1 MNSLESV
8 KLLLAAAGGDTV
20 KLFDISM
27 EPQNPCVLTYSPSPG
42 VRLNSVKWNHN
53 NLVLATAGEDS
64 KISLWRKNGQS
75 LWTVPAKNARGETV
89 EHYLNEAVECRLG
102 SEKITCFSN
111 KGSRYLCSGGTGQ
124 VVQIWDLQNNR
135 CVKRLKG
142 HTDTITG
149 VMYNCKDEHIA
160 SVSRKGDLIL
170 HNLASGTRAAE
181 LRDPNEQ
188 VLGALDYSRMSR
200 HLLVTAGDDGSIH
213 LWDTTGRSPK
223 VSWLK
228 QHSAPT
234 SGVNFSP
241 SNDKI
246 IASVGL
252 DMKLYTFDTG
262 SRKPSSCIPYE
273 APFSSLAFTDDGLTL
288 AAGTSS
294 GQIVFYDVR
303 GKPQPITVLRA
314 YRNSEAVTNLCWQ
327 RSKPATVNE
336 NNCSDETVLLAGDAG
351 DSILMPDPL
360 PSRSSSSLSMPTAAS
375 GSRNL
380 SHSAFSGA
388 MFSTSAGN
396 SKSSAPSLSASEE
409 SPVRSSL
416 LTGRTLGRL
425 HAPRSYNFKDDME
438 VFSPLVEV
446 QPITPTLDKLWDNH
460 DGSKK
465 DLDRKPSF
473 LFYSRRFGSSEDGAI
488 DNHPVSDW
496 KPNSASKQLV
506 LLQDDVH
513 SALSPLTSILT
524 STRADDSSSTTTPE
538 AWGGQRLSDKFSH
551 QRQSTNMPSRFAMM
565 ASSSSLSGLVS
576 SGLQDGLPTSQNTSS
591 LASGLSQINLRGK
604 ENSIQEISLGSSEA
618 VVSPSV
624 TKSITGQANLD
635 TLGPALSLPRRFSSY
650 AKRIAA
656 TPSLSETSSLSIG
669 SPKSK
674 KTGAETRE
682 ELLNSLLPRSEIQS
696 ATGTSALMTTNGVT
710 QSQNSLSQPDSEQGA
725 SFSLQLFQR
734 TLEETLAS
742 FQKSIHEDMRNLH
755 IEILRQF
762 HLQEVK
768 GVIYAERITECYFY
782 SWFFEIS
789 LWWEEYYGGFVDEML
804 QIKDRLTGEPS
815 YKLDVVSLL
824 EWEEVERLLLLEAST
839 MMLL

>member
-20 KLFDISM
+20 KLFDISV

-53 NLVLATAGEDS
+53 NLVLATAGEDC

-89 EHYLNEAVECRLG
+89 EPSEAI
-102 SEKITCFSN
+102 SMISFSN

-124 VVQIWDLQNNR
+124 VVRIWDLQNKR
-135 CVKRLKG
+135 CVKWLKG

-160 SVSRKGDLIL
+160 SVSRKGDVIL
-170 HNLASGTRAAE
+170 HNLASGTRAAD
-181 LRDPNEQ
+181 LRDPNGQ

-200 HLLVTAGDDGSIH
+200 HLLVTAGDDGSIN

-223 VSWLK
+223 IV
-228 QHSAPT
+228 
-234 SGVNFSP
+234 
-241 SNDKI
+241 
-246 IASVGL
+246 ASVGL

-314 YRNSEAVTNLCWQ
+314 YGNSEAVTNLCWQ
-327 RSKPATVNE
+327 RSKPVTINE
-336 NNCSDETVLLAGDAG
+336 NNCTDESVLLAGDAG

-360 PSRSSSSLSMPTAAS
+360 PSRSSSSLALPTAAS
-375 GSRNL
+375 GSRNF
-380 SHSAFSGA
+380 SHSAVSGD

-409 SPVRSSL
+409 SPVISSL

-473 LFYSRRFGSSEDGAI
+473 LFFFSGF
-488 DNHPVSDW
+488 
-496 KPNSASKQLV
+496 
-506 LLQDDVH
+506 LQRMG
-513 SALSPLTSILT
+513 PLTI
-524 STRADDSSSTTTPE
+524 
-538 AWGGQRLSDKFSH
+538 
-551 QRQSTNMPSRFAMM
+551 
-565 ASSSSLSGLVS
+565 
-576 SGLQDGLPTSQNTSS
+576 
-591 LASGLSQINLRGK
+591 
-604 ENSIQEISLGSSEA
+604 IQFL
-618 VVSPSV
+618 
-624 TKSITGQANLD
+624 
-635 TLGPALSLPRRFSSY
+635 
-650 AKRIAA
+650 
-656 TPSLSETSSLSIG
+656 IG
-669 SPKSK
+669 SP
-674 KTGAETRE
+674 
-682 ELLNSLLPRSEIQS
+682 IQHPNRYIGIP
-696 ATGTSALMTTNGVT
+696 AIV
-710 QSQNSLSQPDSEQGA
+710 
-725 SFSLQLFQR
+725 
-734 TLEETLAS
+734 LAA
-742 FQKSIHEDMRNLH
+742 I
-755 IEILRQF
+755 
-762 HLQEVK
+762 
-768 GVIYAERITECYFY
+768 A
-782 SWFFEIS
+782 IS
-789 LWWEEYYGGFVDEML
+789 
-804 QIKDRLTGEPS
+804 
-815 YKLDVVSLL
+815 
-824 EWEEVERLLLLEAST
+824 
-839 MMLL
+839 

>member
-20 KLFDISM
+20 KLFDISV

-53 NLVLATAGEDS
+53 NLVLATAGEDC

-89 EHYLNEAVECRLG
+89 E
-102 SEKITCFSN
+102 N
-111 KGSRYLCSGGTGQ
+111 K
-124 VVQIWDLQNNR
+124 R
-135 CVKRLKG
+135 CVKWLKG

-160 SVSRKGDLIL
+160 SVSRKGDVIL

-181 LRDPNEQ
+181 LRDPNGQ

-200 HLLVTAGDDGSIH
+200 HLLVTAGDDGSIN

-234 SGVNFSP
+234 SGVSFSP

-314 YRNSEAVTNLCWQ
+314 YGNSEAVTNLCWQ
-327 RSKPATVNE
+327 RSKPVTVNE
-336 NNCSDETVLLAGDAG
+336 NNCTDETVLLAGDAG

-360 PSRSSSSLSMPTAAS
+360 PSRSSSSLALPTAAS

-380 SHSAFSGA
+380 SHSAVSGD

-473 LFYSRRFGSSEDGAI
+473 LFSSRRFGSSEDGAI

-496 KPNSASKQLV
+496 KPNSASKQ
-506 LLQDDVH
+506 DDVH
-513 SALSPLTSILT
+513 STLSPLTSILT
-524 STRADDSSSTTTPE
+524 STRSDDSSSTTPPE
-538 AWGGQRLSDKFSH
+538 AWGGHRLSDKFIH
-551 QRQSTNMPSRFAMM
+551 QRQSINMPSRFAMM
-565 ASSSSLSGLVS
+565 TSSSSS
-576 SGLQDGLPTSQNTSS
+576 SGLMSSALLDSLPTNQNTSS

-618 VVSPSV
+618 AVSPSV
-624 TKSITGQANLD
+624 TKGITGQANLD

-650 AKRIAA
+650 AERIAA
-656 TPSLSETSSLSIG
+656 TPSLSETSSLSVG

-682 ELLNSLLPRSEIQS
+682 ELLNSLLSRSEIQS
-696 ATGTSALMTTNGVT
+696 ATGTSALTTTNGGAT
-710 QSQNSLSQPDSEQGA
+710 QLQNSLSQPDSQQGA
-725 SFSLQLFQR
+725 SFTLQLFQR

-742 FQKSIHEDMRNLH
+742 FQKSIHDDMRNLH

-762 HLQEVK
+762 HLQEMEMSSVMRL
-768 GVIYAERITECYFY
+768 ILENQAEIMK
-782 SWFFEIS
+782 EIQS
-789 LWWEEYYGGFVDEML
+789 LQKETRQL
-804 QIKDRLTGEPS
+804 RQ
-815 YKLDVVSLL
+815 LL
-824 EWEEVERLLLLEAST
+824 
-839 MMLL
+839 

>member
-1 MNSLESV
+1 MEEKWA
-8 KLLLAAAGGDTV
+8 KLVD
-20 KLFDISM
+20 
-27 EPQNPCVLTYSPSPG
+27 
-42 VRLNSVKWNHN
+42 
-53 NLVLATAGEDS
+53 
-64 KISLWRKNGQS
+64 
-75 LWTVPAKNARGETV
+75 VPAKNARGETV
-89 EHYLNEAVECRLG
+89 EPSEAI
-102 SEKITCFSN
+102 SMISFSN

-124 VVQIWDLQNNR
+124 VVRIWDLQNKR
-135 CVKRLKG
+135 CVKWLKG

-181 LRDPNEQ
+181 LRDPNGQ

-234 SGVNFSP
+234 SGVSFSP

-294 GQIVFYDVR
+294 GQIVFYDIR

-314 YRNSEAVTNLCWQ
+314 YGNSEVFVE
-327 RSKPATVNE
+327 PF
-336 NNCSDETVLLAGDAG
+336 
-351 DSILMPDPL
+351 
-360 PSRSSSSLSMPTAAS
+360 MPTAAS

-380 SHSAFSGA
+380 SHSAFSGD

-473 LFYSRRFGSSEDGAI
+473 LFYSRRFISSEDGAI

-496 KPNSASKQLV
+496 KPSSASK
-506 LLQDDVH
+506 QDDVH
-513 SALSPLTSILT
+513 STLSPLTSILT
-524 STRADDSSSTTTPE
+524 STRADGSSSTTPPE
-538 AWGGQRLSDKFSH
+538 AWGGQRLSDKFIH
-551 QRQSTNMPSRFAMM
+551 QRQSINMPSRFAMM
-565 ASSSSLSGLVS
+565 TSSSSSSGLMS
-576 SGLQDGLPTSQNTSS
+576 SGLQDSLPTSQNTSS

-604 ENSIQEISLGSSEA
+604 ENNIQEISLGSSEA

-635 TLGPALSLPRRFSSY
+635 TLGPALSLPRKFSSY
-650 AKRIAA
+650 AERIAA
-656 TPSLSETSSLSIG
+656 TPSLTETSSLSVG
-669 SPKSK
+669 SPKPK

-682 ELLNSLLPRSEIQS
+682 ELLNSLLSRSEIQS
-696 ATGTSALMTTNGVT
+696 AAGTMSYNFVAGGVT
-710 QSQNSLSQPDSEQGA
+710 QSQNSISQPDSQQGA
-725 SFSLQLFQR
+725 SFTLQLFQR

-762 HLQEVK
+762 HLQEMEMSSVMRL
-768 GVIYAERITECYFY
+768 ILENQAEIMK
-782 SWFFEIS
+782 EIQS
-789 LWWEEYYGGFVDEML
+789 LQKETRQL
-804 QIKDRLTGEPS
+804 RQ
-815 YKLDVVSLL
+815 LL
-824 EWEEVERLLLLEAST
+824 
-839 MMLL
+839 